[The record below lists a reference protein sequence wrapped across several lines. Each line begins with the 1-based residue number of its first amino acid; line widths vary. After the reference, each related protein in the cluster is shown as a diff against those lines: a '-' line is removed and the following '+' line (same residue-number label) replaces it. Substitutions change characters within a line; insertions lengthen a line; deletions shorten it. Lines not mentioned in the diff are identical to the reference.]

1 MLVCEAFVDTDRAQ
15 RYVDQLAK
23 HFVHQPGGIRAQSQ
37 GDGQLLV
44 DFGWGTCNMRPQ
56 PDGLLLRAEA
66 PDAEKLG
73 WIQRGVADR
82 LVRIGRRDRLV
93 VRWSAATAE

>member
-23 HFVHQPGGIRAQSQ
+23 HFVHQPGGILEQSQ

-44 DFGWGTCNMRPQ
+44 DFGWGTCSM
-56 PDGLLLRAEA
+56 
-66 PDAEKLG
+66 
-73 WIQRGVADR
+73 RGVSSGYHPCPR
-82 LVRIGRRDRLV
+82 PEFRSSEV
-93 VRWSAATAE
+93 VWTRVCGV